1 MGSGNDPISLG
12 ITFGAAK
19 NIHLEAL
26 YSIRR
31 SINSVIESAGT
42 TGNPVNYDVIF
53 ALVESAISLIPD
65 VDQGNKCRAMLY
77 KWQKE
82 ECEKLAKERK
92 HSTPTSEDLID
103 SKRQAA
109 FATMQLVQ
117 VIFDDDIGIRKLH
130 TVGVA

>member
-1 MGSGNDPISLG
+1 MGSGNDPVSLG

-19 NIHLEAL
+19 NIHLDAL
-26 YSIRR
+26 YSVRR

-42 TGNPVNYDVIF
+42 TGNPINYDVIF

-65 VDQGNKCRAMLY
+65 TDQGGKCRKKLY
-77 KWQKE
+77 EWQKN
-82 ECEKLAKERK
+82 ECERLAKERE
-92 HSTPTSEDLID
+92 HATPTSEDIID

-109 FATMQLVQ
+109 FATMQIVQ
-117 VIFDDDIGIRKLH
+117 EIFDDDIGIRKLH